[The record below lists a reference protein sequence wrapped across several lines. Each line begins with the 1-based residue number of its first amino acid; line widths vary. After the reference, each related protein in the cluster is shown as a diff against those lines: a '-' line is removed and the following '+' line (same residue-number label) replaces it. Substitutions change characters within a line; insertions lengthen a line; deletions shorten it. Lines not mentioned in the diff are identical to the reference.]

1 MATTIIY
8 SKRFLTSEELSYIVT
23 EMLKHDSA
31 IEQEIV
37 KVGMVAQL
45 VVKDLGE
52 YESCNDIYDYVMEK
66 NIDLTKIVN
75 YDTIDKLVNEE
86 RGVNKIISDFVSE
99 FNDKISETLKD
110 LDINKAV
117 EQLKEI
123 AENREDLIN
132 MPKEKFDKK
141 FNSEK

>member
-123 AENREDLIN
+123 AKNREDLIN

>member
-1 MATTIIY
+1 MATTTIY

-31 IEQEIV
+31 IEREIV

-45 VVKDLGE
+45 AVKDLGE
-52 YESCNDIYDYVMEK
+52 YESCNDIYDYIMEK

>member
-123 AENREDLIN
+123 AENDRTGQNI
-132 MPKEKFDKK
+132 
-141 FNSEK
+141 S

>member
-1 MATTIIY
+1 MATTTIY

-23 EMLKHDSA
+23 EMLKHDNA
-31 IEQEIV
+31 IEREIV

-52 YESCNDIYDYVMEK
+52 YESCNDIYDYIMEK

-86 RGVNKIISDFVSE
+86 LGVNKIIGEFVSE
-99 FNDKISETLKD
+99 FNNKISETLKD

-123 AENREDLIN
+123 AENDRTGQNL
-132 MPKEKFDKK
+132 
-141 FNSEK
+141 S